1 MPRRARTRPPC
12 HPGRILTG
20 LYLKPLNL
28 SVPRLAQTL
37 GVQREV
43 VSDIVGERKPVT
55 PEMATGLARVFN
67 MTPEC
72 WLNLQRNYDL
82 WRGSRKEGN

>member
-1 MPRRARTRPPC
+1 MPNPARTSPPS
-12 HPGRILTG
+12 HPGRILKG

-28 SVPRLAQTL
+28 SVPRLAETL

-43 VSDIVGERKPVT
+43 VSDIVDERSPVT
-55 PEMATGLARVFN
+55 SEMALHLARAFN

-82 WRGSRKEGN
+82 WRGPRKEGN